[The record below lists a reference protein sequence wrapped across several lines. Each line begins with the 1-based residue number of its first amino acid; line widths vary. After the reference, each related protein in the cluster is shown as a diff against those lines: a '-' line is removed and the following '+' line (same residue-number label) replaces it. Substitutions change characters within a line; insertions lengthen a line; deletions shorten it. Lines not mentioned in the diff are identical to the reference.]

1 MKAPNYLKEGDTI
14 GILAPAKAIDKR
26 LISNAENFWISKG
39 FKVKIGLNAAGQ
51 HNYFS
56 GTTAARYKDFE
67 TMLSDETVKAIICA
81 RGGYGSVSLLD
92 RLNWSGMFEHPKWI
106 VGFSDITFFLQ
117 HLNKLG
123 IMGIHGTMPLNYE
136 DNSDES
142 KEALVKLLKGE
153 KMNYQWS
160 TQHYY
165 NGIIEGRLLGG
176 NLSILCSLIGT
187 NSMPNYD
194 GAILFIEDVGE
205 HLYAI
210 DRMFYSLS
218 KSGILD
224 KIKGLIVGDFSNIKD
239 TETPFGCSL
248 QEIVMTHLKYRNV
261 AVAFD
266 FPAGHCNHNLPLVI
280 GEKIR
285 LSVNEGYSRL
295 ESI

>member
-51 HNYFS
+51 YNYFS
-56 GTTAARYKDFE
+56 GTTAARYQDFE

-106 VGFSDITFFLQ
+106 IGFSDITFFLQ

-160 TQHYY
+160 TQHYS

-176 NLSILCSLIGT
+176 NLSVLCSLIGT

-280 GEKIR
+280 GKKIK
-285 LSVNEGYSRL
+285 LSIKDGSCKLIV
-295 ESI
+295 